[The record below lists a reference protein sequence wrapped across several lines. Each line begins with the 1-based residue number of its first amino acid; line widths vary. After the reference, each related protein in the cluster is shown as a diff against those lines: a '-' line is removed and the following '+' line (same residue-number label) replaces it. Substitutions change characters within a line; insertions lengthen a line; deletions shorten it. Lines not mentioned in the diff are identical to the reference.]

1 MTAYIPYQKIPG
13 PFKRKGDNSGV
24 DPAIWSSQ
32 ELHDL
37 RDTLWIFTEKV
48 DGTNIRVIWDGYR
61 VSFGGRS
68 DNAQIPGPLLAYL
81 EKTFG
86 GPDNETLFE
95 EKFGLSEVTL
105 YGEGYGPKIQKG
117 GGNYRSDVSF
127 VLFDVLID
135 GYFLDRS
142 NVIDVAEFFKIDAV
156 PAVLYGTLLE
166 GIEFVA
172 NHYRKSHWGDFE
184 PEGVVGVTRSG
195 LKDRHGNRLI
205 VKLKLRDLKDLDLT
219 PINPALEV
227 DNA

>member
-1 MTAYIPYQKIPG
+1 MYIPYQKIPG

-24 DPAIWSSQ
+24 NPEVWSSI
-32 ELHDL
+32 ELDSL
-37 RDTLWIFTEKV
+37 KDTQWIFTEKV
-48 DGTNIRVIWDGYR
+48 DGTNIRIVWDGYR

-68 DNAQIPGPLLAYL
+68 DNASIPGPLLAHL

-135 GYFLDRS
+135 GYFLLRS
-142 NVIDVAEFFKIDAV
+142 DIEDVAEFFHIDAV
-156 PAVLYGTLLE
+156 PIKLIGTLTQA
-166 GIEFVA
+166 IQFVA
-172 NHYRKSHWGDFE
+172 EDYRASHWGSFE
-184 PEGVVGVTRSG
+184 PEGLVGTTVTG
-195 LKDRHGNRLI
+195 LKDRHGNRII

-219 PINPALEV
+219 PLNPAQEL

>member
-1 MTAYIPYQKIPG
+1 MYIPYQKIPG

-24 DPAIWSSQ
+24 NPAEWSSW
-32 ELHDL
+32 ELNSL
-37 RDTLWIFTEKV
+37 KDTHWLFTEKV
-48 DGTNIRVIWDGYR
+48 DGTNIRIVWDGYR

-135 GYFLDRS
+135 GYFLLRPD
-142 NVIDVAEFFKIDAV
+142 VEDVAEFFHIDAV
-156 PAVLYGTLLE
+156 PLKFIGSLREA
-166 GIEFVA
+166 IKFVA
-172 NHYRKSHWGDFE
+172 EEYRVSSWGDFE
-184 PEGVVGVTRSG
+184 PEGLVGTTITG
-195 LKDRHGNRLI
+195 LKDRHGNRII

-219 PINPALEV
+219 PLNPAQEV